1 LAEKRRNVI
10 ILSNKELYDAVRATI
25 SKLEVVGMKAAAKE
39 LQDALSISSMPG
51 EILGETRLVLQK
63 IENEPVSEDISYE
76 ISSEITYIN
85 SVLR

>member
-1 LAEKRRNVI
+1 MI
-10 ILSNKELYDAVRATI
+10 ISSNKELYDAVRTTI
-25 SKLEVVGMKAAAKE
+25 SKLEAVGMKAAAKE

-51 EILGETRLVLQK
+51 EILGETRFVLQK
-63 IENEPVSEDISYE
+63 IENELVSKDISYE

>member
-1 LAEKRRNVI
+1 MI
-10 ILSNKELYDAVRATI
+10 ILSNKELYDAVRTTI
-25 SKLEVVGMKAAAKE
+25 SKLEAVGMQAAAKK

-51 EILGETRLVLQK
+51 EILGETRLALQK